1 MKQLILLPN
10 NMNCK
15 TAQGKLHTHLAGYI
29 YAYGSNNY
37 IKKKIPR
44 SHPLSLLTFKT
55 SHLKFLTTVFIFT
68 R

>member
-37 IKKKIPR
+37 IKKKSR
-44 SHPLSLLTFKT
+44 VLTHFPFL
-55 SHLKFLTTVFIFT
+55 HLKQVT
-68 R
+68 

>member
-37 IKKKIPR
+37 IKKNPAF
-44 SHPLSLLTFKT
+44 SPTFP
-55 SHLKFLTTVFIFT
+55 SYI
-68 R
+68 